1 MSDDPRITA
10 AIDLV
15 YREADLLDRR
25 QWPEWLALYAADC
38 TYWAPSW
45 IDEDRMS
52 ADPMREISLIYYAG
66 REGLEDRVQRIT
78 SGRSLA
84 SDPLPRTIHAISNV
98 QAAIAGD
105 GVVVRSNW
113 AVDSYDLRTDRAT
126 RLFGRY
132 EHDIRRGADG
142 AALIAAKRIE
152 VMNARLPSIIDIYSI

>member
-1 MSDDPRITA
+1 MSDDQRIA
-10 AIDLV
+10 QAIDTI

-25 QWPEWLALYAADC
+25 QWQDWLALYAPDC

-84 SDPLPRTIHAISNV
+84 SDPLPRTIHAISNARGTISGEDV
-98 QAAIAGD
+98 TIA
-105 GVVVRSNW
+105 SNW
-113 AVDSYDLRTDRAT
+113 AVDSYDLRNDRVT

-132 EHDIRRGADG
+132 EHVIRRGV
-142 AALIAAKRIE
+142 IAAKRIE